1 MICVYFFIMYYD
13 LDGPVHWSNGS
24 KPSLNEYQTTNEISF
39 TYINEIYY
47 DISHPRILI
56 YIGAA
61 LHSLPRF
68 ISPWSQVS
76 PTLRVKSKY
85 LWVVSVSLL

>member
-1 MICVYFFIMYYD
+1 MICVYFFITYYD

-24 KPSLNEYQTTNEISF
+24 KPSLNEYQTPNEISF

-56 YIGAA
+56 YIY
-61 LHSLPRF
+61 
-68 ISPWSQVS
+68 I
-76 PTLRVKSKY
+76 Y
-85 LWVVSVSLL
+85 IYI